1 MLRVTSQPEGQEG
14 TARSGQLTAAMAA
27 QLADLHQ
34 RSRITKGQWSGS
46 PARRS
51 VSKRLWAL
59 VDQLHTSAG
68 VSTEELGA
76 VLGVK
81 PSTVLAQLRHHGFLG
96 GPSASHR
103 LVQQAAGPAA
113 SPGFAGPR
121 LAAAVDR
128 TRRARTRLAT
138 AKTQVAAAEE
148 ELRQAVVAEH
158 AASRTSAWAL
168 SVQAGVTVR
177 TVRRWLEADG
187 AGADGPTELGPS

>member
-14 TARSGQLTAAMAA
+14 TAGSGQLTAAMAA

-34 RSRITKGQWSGS
+34 RSRITKVQWSGS

-51 VSKRLWAL
+51 VSKQLWAL
-59 VDQLHTSAG
+59 VDDLHTSAG

-96 GPSASHR
+96 GPSASQR
-103 LVQQAAGPAA
+103 RVQQAAGPAQP
-113 SPGFAGPR
+113 PGLPGPR

-128 TRRARTRLAT
+128 TRRARKRLAT
-138 AKTQVAAAEE
+138 AKTQLAAAEDG
-148 ELRQAVVAEH
+148 LRQAVVAEH
-158 AASRTSAWAL
+158 AASHTSAWAL

-177 TVRRWLEADG
+177 TVRRWLEGDA

>member
-1 MLRVTSQPEGQEG
+1 MVGLSRWESARVRMLRVTSQPEGQEG

-51 VSKRLWAL
+51 VSKQLWAL
-59 VDQLHTSAG
+59 VDDLHTSAG

-96 GPSASHR
+96 GPSASQQR
-103 LVQQAAGPAA
+103 VQQAAGPAQP
-113 SPGFAGPR
+113 PGLPGPR

-128 TRRARTRLAT
+128 TRRARKRLAR
-138 AKTQVAAAEE
+138 VSGIS
-148 ELRQAVVAEH
+148 RSWCSAVWDVCP
-158 AASRTSAWAL
+158 L
-168 SVQAGVTVR
+168 SWGNTPR
-177 TVRRWLEADG
+177 GCLTIRPDPYYLNSWRR
-187 AGADGPTELGPS
+187 

>member
-1 MLRVTSQPEGQEG
+1 MVRVTSQPEGQEG
-14 TARSGQLTAAMAA
+14 TPTSRQLTSAVTA

-34 RSRITKGQWSGS
+34 RSKITKGQWSRS
-46 PARRS
+46 PARCS
-51 VSKRLWAL
+51 VSKQLWAL
-59 VDQLHTSAG
+59 VNELHTLAG

-96 GPSASHR
+96 GPSASQR
-103 LVQQAAGPAA
+103 LVHEAAGPAQ
-113 SPGFAGPR
+113 SPGLPGPR

-128 TRRARTRLAT
+128 TRRARKRLAT
-138 AKTQVAAAEE
+138 AKTQRATAEE

-158 AASRTSAWAL
+158 AASHTSAWAL

-177 TVRRWLEADG
+177 TVRRWLAADG
-187 AGADGPTELGPS
+187 AGADGPTDSSPS